1 MKKISKKILV
11 IDDDY
16 SFIRLMQK
24 WLRVANYQVVEAF
37 DGHSGLEKAKGE
49 LPDLILLDI
58 IMPDMDGKN
67 VARRLHADPAT
78 KNIPIIFTTV
88 CIDLKLDKGDQTIE
102 VDGRAYQ
109 GFAKPLHN
117 ARLLSAIRKTLNRK
131 NYSPH

>member
-1 MKKISKKILV
+1 MKIKSKILV

-24 WLRVANYQVVEAF
+24 WLRVANYDVLDAS
-37 DGHSGLEKAKGE
+37 DANSGLKLAKQG

-58 IMPDMDGKN
+58 IMPDFDGKE
-67 VARRLHADPAT
+67 VARRLFGDPAT

-88 CIDLKLDKGDQTIE
+88 CIDLKVDKGDQKIE
-102 VDGRAYQ
+102 VDGHLYQ

-117 ARLLSAIRKTLNRK
+117 ARLLSAIRKMLNKK
-131 NYSPH
+131 NYSPK

>member
-1 MKKISKKILV
+1 MKSKKKILV

-24 WLRVANYQVVEAF
+24 WLKVANYDVLDAS
-37 DGHSGLEKAKGE
+37 DGNAGIKKAKTE

-58 IMPDMDGKN
+58 IMPDFDGKE
-67 VARRLHADPAT
+67 VARRLFSDPAT

-88 CIDLKLDKGDQTIE
+88 CIDLKEDKGDQSITI
-102 VDGRAYQ
+102 DGRSYQ

-131 NYSPH
+131 NYSPQ